1 MAGGPRPSLG
11 AAVRT
16 PPAWKTHSYKVPASA
31 LPALWVGLP
40 AGQNSQASESKPS
53 EPGGH
58 ERLFDWIN
66 FILLVVV
73 LVYFLRKPF
82 AQFFAGRASA
92 LERDLEE
99 GRKALEAA
107 RAQLA
112 EAEEKMRRL
121 SDDIAGYKAAA
132 AREQALERERLR
144 RAAEDEGERVL
155 ASARAMIESATQA
168 ARHELKSAAAS
179 EAVALA
185 EKMIRERLDDAAR
198 SRLLSRFL
206 SGIESGTGRKPN

>member
-1 MAGGPRPSLG
+1 MAGALRPASG
-11 AAVRT
+11 ATA
-16 PPAWKTHSYKVPASA
+16 PAPVAWAARSGKILTSAVPALLA
-31 LPALWVGLP
+31 GLP
-40 AGQNSQASESKPS
+40 AGQNSQASESTPS
-53 EPGGH
+53 ESGGH

-73 LVYFLRKPF
+73 LVYFLRKPL
-82 AQFFAGRASA
+82 AHFFAGRASA

-121 SDDIAGYKAAA
+121 SEDIAAYKAAA
-132 AREQALERERLR
+132 AREQELERERLR
-144 RAAEDEGERVL
+144 RAAEDEAERVL

-168 ARHELKSAAAS
+168 ARQELKSAAAT

-198 SRLLSRFL
+198 SRLLNRFL
-206 SGIESGTGRKPN
+206 SGIEDGSGRKLN